1 MHPVIASTSPVLRT
15 ASLAFLLLLAACDI
29 PFGARGGDGDLIC
42 ENLYLS
48 PHDPLVQTGDVTG
61 VLSPA
66 VVQQGDIYYLFSSGS
81 GIPVRRS
88 DNLIHWEAAGQV
100 FDSLANWTRTVIP
113 EGDSLSSPEVAYF
126 NGRYHLYYSLMSPDN
141 QVSAIGL
148 ATNVTLDSMDPAYA
162 WMDQGPVIE
171 SESGT
176 ADSVSLDPGIV
187 LDAEGMPWLTWS
199 ASEGEIRL
207 RRLDAGTGLVSRQDE
222 TVHTLAR
229 RRNPLYY
236 YAPVITQR
244 NGWYYLFVTRGL
256 GGTQVGRSSDIAGP
270 YENRAGDPM
279 LEGGLTFVL
288 PSGGRIRYPGHSSVL
303 ADGDRYFLVY
313 HFLDTENGRTPTLQI
328 RPLVWDERGWPL
340 AGEPY
345 DGTFPI
351 VDSSQ
356 LPDVVGTWSYSS
368 TFGIVEIR
376 LMANGELKETTRG
389 FDDSYEACLARG
401 TWRQAAGPTTIV
413 FAWFEGAYHVDS
425 LIVPTHGSWF
435 VGHKTY
441 PGGRSSPTRGVR
453 RTRGADE

>member
-1 MHPVIASTSPVLRT
+1 MPSATISSTSLDLQ
-15 ASLAFLLLLAACDI
+15 ASFLLALLLLTACEI
-29 PFGARGGDGDLIC
+29 PSGPYAPILC
-42 ENLYLS
+42 EYLYLS
-48 PHDPLVQTGDVTG
+48 HHDPLVQTGDVTG

-66 VVQQGDIYYLFSSGS
+66 VVQQGDTYYLFSSGP
-81 GIPVRRS
+81 GISVRRS
-88 DNLIHWEAAGQV
+88 DDLIHWEAAGQV

-148 ATNVTLDSMDPAYA
+148 ATNVTLNPMDPDYA
-162 WMDQGPVIE
+162 WIDRGPVIE
-171 SESGT
+171 SEPGT
-176 ADSVSLDPGIV
+176 ADSVSLNPGIV
-187 LDAEGMPWLTWS
+187 LDADGMLWLTWS

-222 TVHTLAR
+222 TVHTLAH
-229 RRNPLYY
+229 RRNSMYY

-244 NGWYYLFVTRGL
+244 NGWYYLFVSPGFY
-256 GGTQVGRSSDIAGP
+256 GTLVGRSSDIAGP
-270 YENRAGDPM
+270 YKDRAGEPM
-279 LEGGLTFVL
+279 LEGGFTYVL
-288 PSGGRIRYPGHSSVL
+288 PDSYGRIRSPGHSSVL
-303 ADGDRYFLVY
+303 VDGDRYFLV
-313 HFLDTENGRTPTLQI
+313 HNFLDTENGRTPTLQV
-328 RPLVWDERGWPL
+328 RPLVWDEHGWPL

-356 LPDVVGTWSYSS
+356 LPDVVGTWSYPSL
-368 TFGIVEIR
+368 GIVEIR
-376 LMANGELKETTRG
+376 LMANGELEETNRDWLG
-389 FDDSYEACLARG
+389 DSYEGCLARG
-401 TWRQAAGPTTIV
+401 TWRQAGPTIV
-413 FAWFEGAYHVDS
+413 FAWSVRANHVDS

-441 PGGRSSPTRGVR
+441 PNGQRILIRGVR

>member
-15 ASLAFLLLLAACDI
+15 ASLAFLLLLAACDY
-29 PFGARGGDGDLIC
+29 PLGAAAEFIFC
-42 ENLYLS
+42 EDLYLA

-66 VVQQGDIYYLFSSGS
+66 VVQQGDTYYLFSSGP
-81 GIPVRRS
+81 GISVRRS
-88 DNLIHWEAAGQV
+88 DDLIHWEAAGQV

-113 EGDSLSSPEVAYF
+113 EGDSLSSPDVAYF

-148 ATNVTLDSMDPAYA
+148 ATNVTLNPMDPDYA
-162 WMDQGPVIE
+162 WIDRGPVIE

-229 RRNPLYY
+229 RRNPMYY

-244 NGWYYLFVTRGL
+244 NGWYYLFVTPGFY
-256 GGTQVGRSSDIAGP
+256 GTLVGRSSDIAGP

-279 LEGGLTFVL
+279 LEGGLTFVS
-288 PSGGRIRYPGHSSVL
+288 PGGYGRIRSPGHSSVL
-303 ADGDRYFLVY
+303 ADGDRYFLVH
-313 HFLDTENGRTPTLQI
+313 HFLDTENGRTPTLQV

-356 LPDVVGTWSYSS
+356 LPDVVGTWSYPS
-368 TFGIVEIR
+368 FGIVEIR
-376 LMANGELKETTRG
+376 LMANGELEETDRG
-389 FDDSYEACLARG
+389 RLGDTYERCLARG
-401 TWRQAAGPTTIV
+401 TWRQAGATIV
-413 FAWFEGAYHVDS
+413 FAWSVRANHVDS

-435 VGHKTY
+435 VGRKTF
-441 PGGRSSPTRGVR
+441 PNGRSSPVRGVR